1 MVQSVCARPT
11 RRRAPRARETALAR
25 TPFDTSVRARPMT
38 APTSAREGTPEP
50 EFGAEAFKRSRR
62 KPERFGLE
70 SDADFVASDSDS
82 DSDADY
88 GATPPPAKKRGKSKS
103 GASKPGASK
112 RRKKNNPVVVDLEN
126 EAVYPEGGKSP
137 GDGPRARSRARAHSA
152 RGGRRACHRS
162 PRVPSEHFRRRERGA
177 RCARRYGQRPRDEV
191 RALQRTS
198 SYYSSGFMV

>member
-1 MVQSVCARPT
+1 
-11 RRRAPRARETALAR
+11 
-25 TPFDTSVRARPMT
+25 MT
-38 APTSAREGTPEP
+38 TPTSAREGTPEP

-126 EAVYPEGGKSP
+126 EAVYP
-137 GDGPRARSRARAHSA
+137 RAAKVRETVLERARAHGHTV
-152 RGGRRACHRS
+152 REVDGEHVIVHRACPLS
-162 PRVPSEHFRRRERGA
+162 TSAVESV
-177 RCARRYGQRPRDEV
+177 V
-191 RALQRTS
+191 RAVRDDT
-198 SYYSSGFMV
+198 VPAPETR